1 MKDILIIGG
10 FNWLGYELTEFFIKN
25 NVFTN
30 IIIIDVLKDYLLK
43 DNKIKS
49 NFDNY
54 AHLYN
59 ENIFHYNINIK
70 DKNGLEEIYKVHNI
84 QCVLNNIKFNRNIS
98 EIEKKELLGGF
109 ANISRLNEIYMI
121 ERYVYLTK
129 THTHEKLLFS
139 NKKTEKFLE
148 ENFIFNESAYL
159 INENKG
165 TLINLPDYIFGNKC
179 YDSNNFFYKMMNAI
193 NSKSPI
199 YVPLCNIYCI
209 CDDLLLMIIIEALTT
224 STDDKYIN
232 NAINENVS
240 GPHQY
245 FDILEYMKK
254 LTKNNNRIILEKKNK
269 SNSHEIPPLNITNV
283 SLFGKYL
290 HSLGLFLY

>member
-10 FNWLGYELTEFFIKN
+10 FNWLGYELTEIFIKN
-25 NVFTN
+25 NVFSN

-43 DNKIKS
+43 DNKIKTK
-49 NFDNY
+49 FDNY
-54 AHLYN
+54 THLYN

-70 DKNGLEEIYKVHNI
+70 EKDKLEELYKVHNI
-84 QCVLNNIKFNRNIS
+84 QCVLNNIKYIHGIS
-98 EIEKKELLGGF
+98 EIEKKELLSGF
-109 ANISRLNEIYMI
+109 ANIAFLNETYMI
-121 ERYVYLTK
+121 EKYVYLTRSY
-129 THTHEKLLFS
+129 THEKLLFS

-148 ENFIFNESAYL
+148 ENFIFNESVYL
-159 INENKG
+159 INEDKG

-179 YDSNNFFYKMMNAI
+179 YDSNNFFYKMMNVI
-193 NSKSPI
+193 NSKSPL
-199 YVPLCNIYCI
+199 YVPLCNIYCL

-224 STDDKYIN
+224 KIDDKKIN

-245 FDILEYMKK
+245 FDVLEYMKK
-254 LTKNNNRIILEKKNK
+254 IIRYNNRIILEQKDN
-269 SNSHEIPPLNITNV
+269 SNHPEIEPQNITST

-290 HSLGLFLY
+290 YSLSSISY